1 MSPPAMPKRMT
12 LPEMDAGAVMPG
24 PRAAK
29 RHRTTMLTGEVHK
42 PWLTDKDFYG
52 RLSYWITTLIGL
64 LGIVGAVIRVYFAYV
79 QVPRVGNLCLIM
91 EDNFETFDTKYTWYQ
106 EVDMSGFG

>member
-1 MSPPAMPKRMT
+1 M
-12 LPEMDAGAVMPG
+12 
-24 PRAAK
+24 
-29 RHRTTMLTGEVHK
+29 
-42 PWLTDKDFYG
+42 
-52 RLSYWITTLIGL
+52 YWITTLIGL